1 VRRLKTGD
9 FVRQTLSGYENV
21 DEFMILDII
30 KETDERYEAVVF
42 YFRDPSGAFVEC
54 IEKKYVENE
63 FLTGNYENASTLRTE
78 IL

>member
-1 VRRLKTGD
+1 
-9 FVRQTLSGYENV
+9 
-21 DEFMILDII
+21 MILDII